1 MDPTTLIEAFQ
12 SLAEKIAPRAYPAY
26 KYDDVLDNEEVGKVL
41 HCTTRAID
49 AYVSEK
55 GLPCHK
61 AGVKRL
67 FFYGEVI
74 DWLKSNDTTIVEAI
88 PQNHISKK
96 SIEQKLRK
104 NRRK

>member
-1 MDPTTLIEAFQ
+1 MDPTILLEAVQ
-12 SLAEKIAPRAYPAY
+12 SLAEKMTPRTYPVY
-26 KYDDVLDNEEVGKVL
+26 QPNDVLDNEEVGKVL

-74 DWLKSNDTTIVEAI
+74 AWLKSNDSAKPDDMPVRQI
-88 PQNHISKK
+88 PRK
-96 SIEQKLRK
+96 SIQQQLRK
-104 NRRK
+104 KKK